1 MTLTVGH
8 YAKALRL
15 KIIGGESGLSNAIK
29 IPQLTRPGLELAG
42 LFEFYEK
49 DRIQL
54 IGSKEITFFHWLSKE
69 DQTIRVRMMF
79 EQKPP
84 AFVLSKN
91 VVVPEI
97 FKTLGDEFGVPVLKS
112 HQRTNDLF
120 SSTLNYLARELSP
133 RTSIHGTLVDIN
145 GVGVLIRGK
154 SGIGKSEVAL
164 ELVRRGHQLVAD
176 DRVDIYEN
184 TEGEVIGEAPEIL
197 RKYLEIRGIGIVNV
211 VKLFGASAYKESK
224 PLRVVVDLLT
234 FEAAED
240 YDRLG
245 LEEST
250 ERFFNTDVATVKIP
264 ITAARSVPTLV
275 EVAAMNA
282 RLKFLG
288 TNMAQEFAD
297 DLTKNIQNKSKK

>member
-1 MTLTVGH
+1 MKLTVRQ

-15 KIIGGESGLSNAIK
+15 DVVSGEQGLSNELK
-29 IPQLTRPGLELAG
+29 TPQLTRPGLELAG

-49 DRIQL
+49 DRVQL
-54 IGSKEITFFHWLSKE
+54 IGSKEITFFHWLSKA
-69 DQTIRVRMMF
+69 DQDIRVRMMF
-79 EQKPP
+79 EHSPP

-91 VVVPEI
+91 VEVPDI
-97 FKTLGDEFGVPVLKS
+97 FKTLGSEFKVPVLKS

-120 SSTLNYLARELSP
+120 SSTLNFLARELTP

-184 TEGEVIGEAPEIL
+184 AEGEVIGEAPEIL

-224 PLRVVVDLLT
+224 PIRVIVDLLT

-250 ERFFNTDVATVKIP
+250 ERFFNTDITTSKIP

-297 DLTKNIQNKSKK
+297 DLSTNIQNKSKK

>member
-1 MTLTVGH
+1 MIV
-8 YAKALRL
+8 A
-15 KIIGGESGLSNAIK
+15 GENGIK
-29 IPQLTRPGLELAG
+29 RAFIEPQLSRPGLELAG
-42 LFEFYEK
+42 LFDFYEQN
-49 DRIQL
+49 RIQL
-54 IGSKEITFFHWLSKE
+54 LGSKEGTFFSWLSKE
-69 DQTIRVRMMF
+69 DQAIRVRMMF
-79 EQKPP
+79 EKNPP
-84 AFVLSKN
+84 AFVFSRN
-91 VVVPEI
+91 VDIPEI
-97 FKTLGDEFGVPVLKS
+97 FIELGNEFNVPILKS
-112 HQRTNDLF
+112 KQRTNDLF
-120 SSTLNYLARELSP
+120 TNTLNYLGRELSP

-176 DRVDIYEN
+176 DRVDVYEN
-184 TEGEVIGEAPEIL
+184 SEGSVVGEAPEIL

-224 PLRVVVDLLT
+224 RIMIIVDLLT

-245 LEEST
+245 LEDTT
-250 ERFFNTDVATVKIP
+250 ERIFNSDISTVQIP

-275 EVAAMNA
+275 EVAAMTA

-288 TNMAQEFAD
+288 TNMAQEFAAE
-297 DLTKNIQNKSKK
+297 LTKNIEQKSKK

>member
-1 MTLTVGH
+1 MTLTVEH
-8 YAKALRL
+8 YAKALKL
-15 KIIGGESGLSNAIK
+15 EIISGHKGLNHAIK

-54 IGSKEITFFHWLSKE
+54 IGSKEITFFHWLSKD

-79 EQKPP
+79 EHKPP
-84 AFVLSKN
+84 AFVLSQN
-91 VVVPEI
+91 VEIPEL
-97 FKTLGDEFGVPVLKS
+97 FKTFGDEFGVPVLKS
-112 HQRTNDLF
+112 HQRTNDVF
-120 SSTLNYLARELSP
+120 SATLNYLARELSP

-145 GVGVLIRGK
+145 GIGVLIRGK

-176 DRVDIYEN
+176 DRVDIYQN
-184 TEGEVIGEAPEIL
+184 TEGEVIGEAPDIL

-224 PLRVVVDLLT
+224 PIRVIVDLLT

-250 ERFFNTDVATVKIP
+250 ERFFNADIVTIKIP

-297 DLTKNIQNKSKK
+297 ELTMNIQNKSKK